1 MLLEVARRARA
12 PTRRSGRP
20 AGRPSAGPP
29 KRIFV
34 GGLKKD
40 EDVKT
45 QEADLNDY
53 FSKFG
58 ECRVDFVA
66 AGRGYAFIDF
76 PRGAP
81 DGVPVA
87 VDSTSREG
95 GAARF

>member
-1 MLLEVARRARA
+1 MR
-12 PTRRSGRP
+12 
-20 AGRPSAGPP
+20 
-29 KRIFV
+29 
-34 GGLKKD
+34 KD
-40 EDVKT
+40 EDPRT
-45 QEADLNDY
+45 TEADVQAY
-53 FSKFG
+53 FSKVG